1 MTLEVIVTNELAMPM
16 MADGMTVTISYL
28 GIQIARLT
36 VNNREVDPGSA
47 VGMDGEQDSVTLSQ
61 HPEIL
66 NKFFAAIVNGHG
78 QLYCKDFSR
87 RVGQVLVCQYIPV
100 SLRRDKVEPVQQC
113 ALEDLWIK
121 LTPITGGEISCDVK
135 AAIHCT

>member
-66 NKFFAAIVNGHG
+66 NKFFAAIVNGHPVNCIARISVAG
-78 QLYCKDFSR
+78 RTGLGLSVHSHFSSSR
-87 RVGQVLVCQYIPV
+87 QGGAGTAVCLGRLVDQVNSYY
-100 SLRRDKVEPVQQC
+100 RGRN
-113 ALEDLWIK
+113 
-121 LTPITGGEISCDVK
+121 
-135 AAIHCT
+135 